1 MDRGFGILLYYS
13 QAIMELKNAVLIN
26 ARKITMYK
34 RKGKISYLFD
44 CEGKEVWFPS
54 ENIKIKPD
62 NKLLVE
68 RWLYDRKIENKE
80 L

>member
-1 MDRGFGILLYYS
+1 MKID
-13 QAIMELKNAVLIN
+13 NAVRIN

-34 RKGKISYLFD
+34 RRGKISYLFD

-54 ENIKIKPD
+54 ENIKIEPD

-68 RWLYDRKIENKE
+68 RWLYERKIENGE